1 MGIISDTLLFLRIF
15 LFLLRKITFSIFF
28 FLNPSTRSNPSL
40 NGHHLALSHSLIPHY
55 LTHRLLHFNYPSN
68 STLTTHFQ
76 FKLLQMSPVSN
87 QIVAHSSSLFNS
99 YANCCWYCCC
109 SSNLH
114 YVVYSSRAKLTENN
128 YVT

>member
-76 FKLLQMSPVSN
+76 FKLLQMPPYPIKSLLIRHRYLTHTLTAVG
-87 QIVAHSSSLFNS
+87 IVAVLPI
-99 YANCCWYCCC
+99 CI
-109 SSNLH
+109 
-114 YVVYSSRAKLTENN
+114 T
-128 YVT
+128 